1 MNRFRKIIERHLN
14 IQMGTL
20 EKPDGSITA
29 PGIDTIQHLAD
40 THFGQSSGLKQ
51 TRYTKDIIMRSS
63 VEEWNPDW
71 MSVGKIAVA
80 IHQFQN
86 KKSPGPDGLR
96 PIVLKNLPKNCLE
109 HLLFIFKTCLLLS
122 FTPTRWKGSRVVFIP
137 KPGKSNY
144 KAAKSWRPISLT
156 NYILKTLERLCGW
169 HMDEVL
175 KLKPLHT
182 QQHGFRTDRNTE
194 TAISGAANYIEKHIY
209 SCLLY
214 TSPSPRDATLSRMPS
229 SA

>member
-1 MNRFRKIIERHLN
+1 MEQSPPQKL
-14 IQMGTL
+14 
-20 EKPDGSITA
+20 
-29 PGIDTIQHLAD
+29 IQHLTD
-40 THFGQSSGLKQ
+40 TCFGQSSGLNQ
-51 TRYTKDIIMRSS
+51 TRYTKDIVMRQS

-86 KKSPGPDGLR
+86 KKLPGPDGLR
-96 PIVLKNLPKNCLE
+96 PIVLKNLPKSCLE

-156 NYILKTLERLCGW
+156 NYILKTLERLS
-169 HMDEVL
+169 L
-175 KLKPLHT
+175 
-182 QQHGFRTDRNTE
+182 
-194 TAISGAANYIEKHIY
+194 IHI
-209 SCLLY
+209 
-214 TSPSPRDATLSRMPS
+214 
-229 SA
+229 